1 MLIQRRVMS
10 WRRVFK
16 SLQALTAHALLF
28 CFTLLLVLKLDH
40 ILPYSW
46 WITFSP
52 LWLFHII
59 VARGRFSLPAPSTPH
74 DRHWAPYHAVMATP
88 LLVAFELLLC
98 IHLESSYVVNLKIV
112 FVPLLAFETA
122 ILVDNI
128 RYIIFKPRTTFL
140 YFYFSF
146 FFILTKS
153 KPGLDLFNNS
163 SLALVTKYLF
173 YYRMCRALMP
183 GDEESLSDEA
193 IWETLPHFW
202 VAISMIFFLAATIFT
217 LLKLCGD
224 VAALVLQSALL
235 FLFAQGGT
243 IRQFT
248 GTLPLEN
255 PSLSSL
261 SITYFDHNRG
271 LVVSADDD
279 RHQSSRICKLQD
291 IGGHIMKIPFICF
304 QILLFMH
311 LEATP
316 SGARQISFRV
326 IFAPLFLIQGAG
338 VLYAAYRVIEK
349 IALLLCGRDAFGR
362 CLTFVSKGSRLLGV
376 LASWLKVMVYY
387 NVTQNF
393 NGLRS
398 LLDRE
403 GTTVRHFLM
412 SIACGSFLFTGCWVG
427 GQLMKEAEKN
437 RLDSIVPRLLGLF
450 HILHFRTLINNVSM
464 YYYAVIERYNTF
476 SPDVVKKMPKKE
488 LVEEIWRLQGALS
501 EQTEITKFSQ
511 QEYERLQNEK
521 ILCRVCF
528 EEQISIVLLPCRHHI
543 LCSTCSEKCKKCP
556 ICRVF
561 IEGKTVYIRCLA
573 STYVRKLQN

>member
-128 RYIIFKPRTTFL
+128 RYSIFKP
-140 YFYFSF
+140 
-146 FFILTKS
+146 
-153 KPGLDLFNNS
+153 
-163 SLALVTKYLF
+163 YLF

-224 VAALVLQSALL
+224 VAALGWWDL
-235 FLFAQGGT
+235 FINFGIAECFAFLVCT
-243 IRQFT
+243 RWY
-248 GTLPLEN
+248 N
-255 PSLSSL
+255 PAIHRHSSIGESSLSSL

-271 LVVSADDD
+271 LVVSSDDD
-279 RHQSSRICKLQD
+279 RYQSSRICKLQD

-316 SGARQISFRV
+316 SGARHISFRV

-349 IALLLCGRDAFGR
+349 IALLLRGRDAFGR
-362 CLTFVSKGSRLLGV
+362 CLTVVSKARDCLEFLHHGSKLLGWWSIDEGSREEQARLYCAEASGFVS
-376 LASWLKVMVYY
+376 Y
-387 NVTQNF
+387 
-393 NGLRS
+393 
-398 LLDRE
+398 
-403 GTTVRHFLM
+403 TTF
-412 SIACGSFLFTGCWVG
+412 
-427 GQLMKEAEKN
+427 
-437 RLDSIVPRLLGLF
+437 
-450 HILHFRTLINNVSM
+450 
-464 YYYAVIERYNTF
+464 
-476 SPDVVKKMPKKE
+476 
-488 LVEEIWRLQGALS
+488 
-501 EQTEITKFSQ
+501 
-511 QEYERLQNEK
+511 
-521 ILCRVCF
+521 
-528 EEQISIVLLPCRHHI
+528 
-543 LCSTCSEKCKKCP
+543 
-556 ICRVF
+556 
-561 IEGKTVYIRCLA
+561 
-573 STYVRKLQN
+573 